1 MEDYTT
7 RERAEYSK
15 GKTPIIAKY
24 SDEHSK
30 LFAEIAG
37 RGFLQLPG
45 YAYNAENGIE
55 LLAKTQLSELNY
67 KILSETIDR
76 ELKQTGIDYGIEYK
90 VAAMA
95 WELEKQ
101 VLMVAWE
108 AEYASIKQGMVS
120 TEEVLNMISIEVS
133 KRAITLLNA
142 KTVIEIA
149 MEADRKAIAVLDG
162 TAAPYEVQLA
172 NAKLLTAQKKLELI
186 PIIETIITKEQ
197 ELLIIEQQKAAK
209 YTDLVAAEQLVATKK
224 QTLTPFVN
232 ELAAVSDQYANAI
245 PGEILTEQQIANEKL
260 LQSESEQIQ
269 AADKVQELNA
279 EIATEGKQI
288 ELLAAKRALEV
299 TTFNDDQTVIAHE
312 KTLERTY
319 QTDMMA
325 DFNQILADE
334 KAADDKI
341 ISDRGS
347 IHDTQNKTK
356 LESATVIA
364 NETKNSDYRI
374 TLEEIRGKEGVA
386 NAQAAADLTAS
397 LTHLIGQ

>member
-45 YAYNAENGIE
+45 YAYDAENGIE
-55 LLAKTQLSELNY
+55 LSAKMQLSDLNY
-67 KILSETIDR
+67 KILAETIDR

-108 AEYASIKQGMVS
+108 AEYASIKQGMAS

-197 ELLIIEQQKAAK
+197 ELLVIEQQKAAT

-312 KTLERTY
+312 KTLERVY
-319 QTDMMA
+319 QDDMMA
-325 DFNQILADE
+325 DFNKLITDE
-334 KAADDKI
+334 TNLDATV
-341 ISDRGS
+341 ISNKGS
-347 IHDTQNKTK
+347 IHTIENQTK
-356 LESATVIA
+356 LESVGAIVSGEILA
-364 NETKNSDYRI
+364 HQRI
-374 TLEEIRGKEGVA
+374 TEEEVREKQAVA
-386 NAQAAADLTAS
+386 NIVAATRLTAS
-397 LTHLIGQ
+397 LEHIIG

>member
-45 YAYNAENGIE
+45 YAYDAENGIE
-55 LLAKTQLSELNY
+55 LSAKMQLSDLNY

-108 AEYASIKQGMVS
+108 AEYASIKQGMAS

-197 ELLIIEQQKAAK
+197 ELLVIEQQKAAT

-312 KTLERTY
+312 KTLERVY
-319 QTDMMA
+319 QDDMMA
-325 DFNQILADE
+325 DFNKLITDE
-334 KAADDKI
+334 TNLDATV
-341 ISDRGS
+341 ISNKGS
-347 IHDTQNKTK
+347 IHTIENQTK
-356 LESATVIA
+356 LESVGAIVSGEILA
-364 NETKNSDYRI
+364 HQRI
-374 TLEEIRGKEGVA
+374 TEEEVREKQAVA
-386 NAQAAADLTAS
+386 NIVAATRLTAS
-397 LTHLIGQ
+397 LEHIIG